1 MSIEMKMLLYAAV
14 LLIIQL
20 ALQVLAGIYQN
31 GLGYALSPRDDLS
44 NDSGIAGRIERAFYN
59 MLETFPVFAALALM
73 VEVSENWTTMTALG
87 AQLYFWG
94 RVFYVPAYV
103 AGIPVVR
110 TVIWFTAAIGM
121 CLIAWELT
129 RVAVGAA

>member
-1 MSIEMKMLLYAAV
+1 MSIELKMLLYAGIV
-14 LLIIQL
+14 LIVQL
-20 ALQVLAGIYQN
+20 VLQVLAGIYQN

-44 NDSGIAGRIERAFYN
+44 NDSGIAGRVERAFYN
-59 MLETFPVFAALALM
+59 MLETFPIFAAMALM
-73 VEVSENWTTMTALG
+73 VHVTESWTSLTALG

-110 TVIWFTAAIGM
+110 TVIWMASLVGI
-121 CLIAWELT
+121 CLMAWELT
-129 RVAVGAA
+129 RLAVGA

>member
-1 MSIEMKMLLYAAV
+1 MSIELKMLLYAGIV
-14 LLIIQL
+14 LIVQL
-20 ALQVLAGIYQN
+20 VLQVLAGIYQN

-44 NDSGIAGRIERAFYN
+44 NDAGIAGRVERAFYN
-59 MLETFPVFAALALM
+59 MLETFPIFAAMALM
-73 VEVSENWTTMTALG
+73 VQVTESWTSLTALG

-110 TVIWFTAAIGM
+110 TVIWMASLVGI
-121 CLIAWELT
+121 CLMAWELT
-129 RVAVGAA
+129 RLAVGA